1 MCNYNKTKINPYA
14 PTKLAI
20 YSILRPADDFISN
33 YDQNFKKTVPFD
45 DIVHFID
52 EENNVTYVDFDCG
65 ITFYTE
71 TSAKIRQ
78 INRERNYISRS
89 YEKPKYI
96 PGNNQH
102 NCSLMSSVAL
112 ISFWTRTI

>member
-71 TSAKIRQ
+71 TSAKSDRSTENGITFPDPMKNPSTFPAT
-78 INRERNYISRS
+78 INITV
-89 YEKPKYI
+89 
-96 PGNNQH
+96 
-102 NCSLMSSVAL
+102 LWWAA
-112 ISFWTRTI
+112 